1 MTAKETW
8 MWQKQKICVKTK
20 ELCTFVSLPQQN
32 KNGND
37 QNLRGL
43 RNETTTVNY
52 VSFHLELNAALIC
65 YDAVNLWR

>member
-1 MTAKETW
+1 MTAKEIW

-32 KNGND
+32 KNGNYP
-37 QNLRGL
+37 NLCGL
-43 RNETTTVNY
+43 RNETPTVNY

-65 YDAVNLWR
+65 YAAVNLWR